1 MNILENE
8 NLVEDNTDIY
18 RDLEDVVSALKMAK
32 EENINVNLL
41 IGAGCSVTANIP
53 AAQGMI
59 DTIKEKYPR
68 EFKRAKIKDYPNCM
82 SKLTPSERKNLISQ
96 TIKDAKINWTH
107 IAIAQL
113 LKHGYINRILT
124 PNFDNLVQRACALVG
139 EFPGIYDLT
148 TSSEFKKDLLFD
160 KSVIHLHGQHTGFI
174 LCNTE
179 TEVEEQY
186 QTLKPVFQQLDE
198 KSLWIVI
205 GYSGNNDPIFKLLSK
220 KNVFEHRL
228 FWIGYEDN
236 EPSKMLSDELLSEE
250 KYAFFVKGFNS
261 DDFFVRLSQQLDSF
275 PPAFIQKPFTYLSE
289 TLDTLADYKLPIR
302 YTAKNKNK
310 DLNNHNPIH
319 IITKNVVQKAI
330 VSIENNKALMAQHF
344 LMAGLFDE
352 TIKLGDELTS
362 KTDSEIDLELEYQI
376 INALNEKGDFEK
388 AIDRLKILCDKFPND
403 YKVHNE
409 LASHY
414 MSVGISYYRL
424 NNPKTF
430 NSNIFK
436 MAIDLY
442 KKAYDL
448 SPSANSIASWEICLV
463 LVHEY
468 LYEKEEIR
476 SFLFEATNTYLDH
489 LIDFK
494 TDANLGKSLEF
505 SGLFMIVSSYIE
517 HQNFE
522 EAKSLLEKVKDLEF
536 STECQA
542 SVFTT
547 WGLWYFRNDS
557 IDNNIALKNAINYY
571 TTALNLLD
579 DFNNETANE
588 TADDTIINIKK
599 KFLLEHA
606 KFLLQHNLETTDNP
620 TSLLYECIKL
630 GELGGSDTSIEKEA
644 TDILESIQSHNTS
657 ESTVASTTTKN

>member
-1 MNILENE
+1 MLLFVYNIKEVNILENE

-179 TEVEEQY
+179 TEVEEQF

-250 KYAFFVKGFNS
+250 KYAFFIKGFNS
-261 DDFFVRLSQQLDSF
+261 DDFFVKLSQQLDCF
-275 PPAFIQKPFTYLSE
+275 PPAFIHKPFTYLSQ
-289 TLDTLADYKLPIR
+289 TLDTLANYRIPTPYSAIASNDKKGNS
-302 YTAKNKNK
+302 T
-310 DLNNHNPIH
+310 DLH
-319 IITKNVVQKAI
+319 IITKNVVKKAI
-330 VSIENNKALMAQHF
+330 DSIEEDKALMAQNYF
-344 LMAGLFDE
+344 MAGLFDE
-352 TIKLGDELTS
+352 TIKLAEET
-362 KTDSEIDLELEYQI
+362 TDTIDFELEYLV
-376 INALNEKGDFEK
+376 INAYRQKGQIPI
-388 AIDRLKILCDKFPND
+388 AMDRLSSLEKQFPENHIIKKDLANFYFITGIANGLKTND
-403 YKVHNE
+403 LKD
-409 LASHY
+409 LQLS
-414 MSVGISYYRL
+414 
-424 NNPKTF
+424 
-430 NSNIFK
+430 
-436 MAIDLY
+436 MALY
-442 KKAYDL
+442 KKACNLSTSLDSLFQWDL
-448 SPSANSIASWEICLV
+448 RLNIIHEI
-463 LVHEY
+463 
-468 LYEKEEIR
+468 
-476 SFLFEATNTYLDH
+476 LFEESHEETHQFLRESINTYLDC
-489 LIDFK
+489 LNSIEIDDED
-494 TDANLGKSLEF
+494 TYIL
-505 SGLFMIVSSYIE
+505 SSICDIILQYIE
-517 HQNFE
+517 CQQFDY
-522 EAKSLLEKVKDLEF
+522 AKTLLEKLLENKF
-536 STECQA
+536 FATETQA
-542 SVFTT
+542 NIMAS
-547 WGLWYFRNDS
+547 WGLWHFKNKNISVDIALTNGLNYYEKGIELLNNDS
-557 IDNNIALKNAINYY
+557 KINQEDIAYIQYKQR
-571 TTALNLLD
+571 
-579 DFNNETANE
+579 
-588 TADDTIINIKK
+588 
-599 KFLLEHA
+599 FLLEHA
-606 KFLLQHNLETTDNP
+606 KFLSERTYDSPIPILRQ
-620 TSLLYECIKL
+620 CI
-630 GELGGSDTSIEKEA
+630 ELAVDSELSKSILKEA
-644 TDILESIQSHNTS
+644 TQMLELIEQSKNVS
-657 ESTVASTTTKN
+657 SLVASTTSLN